1 MIFYLEEKNMFIEKL
16 EVKDLHGIY
25 NYVINF
31 NQDLTFIYGK
41 NGCGKTTILNI
52 VSSIV
57 TGKIYNLFSYKFSE
71 IILTYSINKRTCEKI
86 TISKNDDTYVIFLS
100 EDNFEENI
108 EEIEFYSREDD
119 EFTFERRFMNMY
131 ESPSILKDKFN
142 YIYLPLSRNSQNG
155 ANSSERNFVRRR
167 SALYSEKDIINKNYL
182 NDSLHYVEEIVRNGY
197 MRINSSELS
206 INARFRSDIFTS
218 SLKVT
223 NKYSDTA
230 LIYAFESKG
239 SQSISSVDKNKNEY
253 IKLLKSIGE
262 WNDDTSKSVEEF
274 FVRYKKAF
282 EESKIEDKVSV
293 EFLLMNLEFTRIK
306 EIASQAQ
313 TIEKEKEKNR
323 KPITNFL
330 KIVNKFFEAT
340 EDKKTIS
347 IDTEGKLNV
356 ESGFPE
362 RKLSLYNLSSGEK
375 QIIIIFACLIF
386 GLPLDKKGIYII
398 DEPEASL
405 HLAWQKI
412 FVDSIKEVNKSIQ
425 FIFATHSP
433 EIISRY
439 SNRAV
444 KLIKTINFDENKIG
458 E

>member
-1 MIFYLEEKNMFIEKL
+1 MIFYLEGKNMFIEKL
-16 EVKDLHGIY
+16 EIKDLHGIY

-31 NQDLTFIYGK
+31 NEDLTFIYGE

-71 IILTYSINKRTCEKI
+71 ITLTYSINKKIFEKI
-86 TISKNDDTYVIFLS
+86 TISKKDNAYVVLLS
-100 EDNFEENI
+100 EDEIE
-108 EEIEFYSREDD
+108 EEIEDIELYSRDDD
-119 EFTFERRFMNMY
+119 EIAFERRFMNMY

-142 YIYLPLSRNSQNG
+142 YIYLPLSRNSQNVTN
-155 ANSSERNFVRRR
+155 ASERNFMRRR
-167 SALYSEKDIINKNYL
+167 SSFYSEKDIINKNYL

-218 SLKVT
+218 SLKVA
-223 NKYSDTA
+223 NRYGYNAIND
-230 LIYAFESKG
+230 AFETKG
-239 SQSISSVDKNKNEY
+239 SQSISNVDKNKNEY

-262 WNDDTSKSVEEF
+262 WNEDTRKSVEEF
-274 FVRYKKAF
+274 FVRYKEAF
-282 EESKIEDKVSV
+282 EKSKTNDDVTV
-293 EFLLMNLEFTRIK
+293 DFLLMNLEFTRIK

-323 KPITNFL
+323 MPVTNFL

-340 EDKKTIS
+340 EDKKRIS
-347 IDTEGKLNV
+347 IDNEGKITV
-356 ESGFPE
+356 ESDFPE
-362 RKLSLYNLSSGEK
+362 RTLSLYNLSSGEK

-412 FVDSIKEVNKSIQ
+412 FVDSIKDVNKSIQ

-439 SNRAV
+439 SSKAV
-444 KLIKTINFDENKIG
+444 KLKKTVNSNKS
-458 E
+458 

>member
-1 MIFYLEEKNMFIEKL
+1 MIFYLEGKKMFIEKL
-16 EVKDLHGIY
+16 EIKDLHGIY

-31 NQDLTFIYGK
+31 NEDLTFIYGE

-71 IILTYSINKRTCEKI
+71 ITLTYSINKKIFEKI
-86 TISKNDDTYVIFLS
+86 TISKKDNAYVVLLS
-100 EDNFEENI
+100 EDEIE
-108 EEIEFYSREDD
+108 EEIEDIELYSRDDD
-119 EFTFERRFMNMY
+119 EIAFERRFMNMY

-142 YIYLPLSRNSQNG
+142 YIYLPLSRNSQNVTN
-155 ANSSERNFVRRR
+155 ASERNFMRRR
-167 SALYSEKDIINKNYL
+167 SSFYSEKDIINKNYL

-218 SLKVT
+218 SLKVA
-223 NKYSDTA
+223 NRYGYNAIND
-230 LIYAFESKG
+230 AFETKG
-239 SQSISSVDKNKNEY
+239 SQSISNVDKNKNEY

-262 WNDDTSKSVEEF
+262 WNEDTRKSVEEF
-274 FVRYKKAF
+274 FVRYKEAF
-282 EESKIEDKVSV
+282 EKSKTNDDVTV
-293 EFLLMNLEFTRIK
+293 DFLLMNLEFTRIK

-323 KPITNFL
+323 MPVTNFL

-340 EDKKTIS
+340 EDKKRIS
-347 IDTEGKLNV
+347 IDNEGKITV
-356 ESGFPE
+356 ESDFPE
-362 RKLSLYNLSSGEK
+362 RTLSLYNLSSGEK

-412 FVDSIKEVNKSIQ
+412 FVDSIKDVNKSIQ

-439 SNRAV
+439 SSKAV
-444 KLIKTINFDENKIG
+444 KLKKTVNSNKS
-458 E
+458 

>member
-16 EVKDLHGIY
+16 EIKNLHGIY

-31 NQDLTFIYGK
+31 NEDLTFIYGE

-71 IILTYSINKRTCEKI
+71 ITLTYSINKKIFEEI
-86 TISKNDDTYVIFLS
+86 TISKKDDAYVIFLS
-100 EDNFEENI
+100 EDDIEEEI
-108 EEIEFYSREDD
+108 EEIELYSRDDD
-119 EFTFERRFMNMY
+119 EFAFERRFMNMY

-155 ANSSERNFVRRR
+155 INAPERNFIRRR
-167 SALYSEKDIINKNYL
+167 SSFYSEKDIINKNYL

-206 INARFRSDIFTS
+206 INSRFRSDIFTS
-218 SLKVT
+218 SLKVA
-223 NKYSDTA
+223 NRYSYNAIND
-230 LIYAFESKG
+230 AFETKG
-239 SQSISSVDKNKNEY
+239 SQSISNVDKNKNEY

-262 WNDDTSKSVEEF
+262 WNEDTRKSVEEF
-274 FVRYKKAF
+274 FVRYKDAF
-282 EESKIEDKVSV
+282 EKSKINDDVTV
-293 EFLLMNLEFTRIK
+293 DFLLMNLEFTRIK

-323 KPITNFL
+323 MPITNFL

-340 EDKKTIS
+340 EDKKRIS
-347 IDTEGKLNV
+347 IDNEGKITV
-356 ESGFPE
+356 ESDFPE
-362 RKLSLYNLSSGEK
+362 RTLSLYNLSSGEK

-412 FVDSIKEVNKSIQ
+412 FVDSIKDVNKSIQ

-439 SNRAV
+439 SSKAV
-444 KLIKTINFDENKIG
+444 KLKKTVNSNNS
-458 E
+458 

>member
-1 MIFYLEEKNMFIEKL
+1 MIFYLEGKNMFIEKL
-16 EVKDLHGIY
+16 EIKDLHGIY

-31 NQDLTFIYGK
+31 NEDLTFIYGE

-71 IILTYSINKRTCEKI
+71 ITLTYSINKKIFEKI
-86 TISKNDDTYVIFLS
+86 TISKKYDAYVVLLS
-100 EDNFEENI
+100 EDEIE
-108 EEIEFYSREDD
+108 EEIEDIELYSRDDD
-119 EFTFERRFMNMY
+119 EIAFERRFMNMY

-142 YIYLPLSRNSQNG
+142 YIYLPLSRNSQNVTN
-155 ANSSERNFVRRR
+155 ASERNFMRRR
-167 SALYSEKDIINKNYL
+167 SSFYSEKDIINKNYL

-218 SLKVT
+218 SLKVA
-223 NKYSDTA
+223 NRYGYNAIND
-230 LIYAFESKG
+230 AFETKG
-239 SQSISSVDKNKNEY
+239 SQSISNVDKNKNEY

-262 WNDDTSKSVEEF
+262 WNEDTRKSVEEF
-274 FVRYKKAF
+274 FVRYKEAF
-282 EESKIEDKVSV
+282 EKSKTNDDVTV
-293 EFLLMNLEFTRIK
+293 DFLLMNLEFTRIK

-323 KPITNFL
+323 MPVTNFL

-340 EDKKTIS
+340 EDKKRIS
-347 IDTEGKLNV
+347 IDNEGKITV
-356 ESGFPE
+356 ESDFPE
-362 RKLSLYNLSSGEK
+362 RTLSLYNLSSGEK

-412 FVDSIKEVNKSIQ
+412 FVDSIKDVNKSIQ

-439 SNRAV
+439 SSKAV
-444 KLIKTINFDENKIG
+444 KLKKTVNSNKS
-458 E
+458 

>member
-1 MIFYLEEKNMFIEKL
+1 MIFYLEGKNMFIERL
-16 EVKDLHGIY
+16 EIKDLHGIY

-31 NQDLTFIYGK
+31 NEDLTFIYGE

-57 TGKIYNLFSYKFSE
+57 TGKIYNLFSYEFSE
-71 IILTYSINKRTCEKI
+71 ITLTYSINKKTFEKI
-86 TISKNDDTYVIFLS
+86 TIVKTDDTYVVTLS
-100 EDNFEENI
+100 EDGVKEKI
-108 EEIEFYSREDD
+108 EKIELYSRDDD
-119 EFTFERRFMNMY
+119 EFAIERHFMNMY

-155 ANSSERNFVRRR
+155 INASERNFMRRR
-167 SALYSEKDIINKNYL
+167 SSFYSEKDIINKNYL

-197 MRINSSELS
+197 MRISSSELS

-223 NKYSDTA
+223 NKYTNTA
-230 LIYAFESKG
+230 IYDAFETKG

-253 IKLLKSIGE
+253 IRLLKSIGE
-262 WNDDTSKSVEEF
+262 WNEETRKSVEEF

-282 EESKIEDKVSV
+282 EESQINDDVTV
-293 EFLLMNLEFTRIK
+293 DFLLMNLEFTRIK

-323 KPITNFL
+323 MPVTNFL

-340 EDKKTIS
+340 EDKKRIS
-347 IDTEGKLNV
+347 INNEGKIHV
-356 ESGFPE
+356 ESDFPE

-439 SNRAV
+439 SSRAV
-444 KLIKTINFDENKIG
+444 KLKKTVNSDKS
-458 E
+458 